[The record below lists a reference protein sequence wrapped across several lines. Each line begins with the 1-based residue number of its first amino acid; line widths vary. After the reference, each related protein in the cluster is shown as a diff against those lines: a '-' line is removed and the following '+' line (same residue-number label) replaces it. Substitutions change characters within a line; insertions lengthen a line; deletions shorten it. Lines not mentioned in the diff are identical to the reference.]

1 MATDDV
7 TFNYRRATDVYQK
20 VPESQRKVID
30 ATIRK
35 VVKSFPE
42 GHIGRRFLEK
52 AMEQSSS
59 DCIGALFVAG
69 RLAKNHG
76 LAVTNE
82 TMRILEDKDG
92 HPIFYSICEDMAKEP
107 NDGGQGIIRAR
118 AGEQLS
124 RRAMLKRSIGFGAS
138 IVLGAEV
145 FSNLFGDFQ
154 TTNEKG
160 EKELNKAK
168 VVRAATE
175 AIVAAAT
182 FISASNDRA
191 ESEIIDLV
199 NTVDGLVRAE
209 IDKKR
214 ASPAR

>member
-107 NDGGQGIIRAR
+107 NDGGQGIIRGR

-124 RRAMLKRSIGFGAS
+124 RRAMLKRTPLAF
-138 IVLGAEV
+138 VLRENAP
-145 FSNLFGDFQ
+145 FYYAMRSRCFACLCF
-154 TTNEKG
+154 
-160 EKELNKAK
+160 
-168 VVRAATE
+168 
-175 AIVAAAT
+175 
-182 FISASNDRA
+182 FISA
-191 ESEIIDLV
+191 IIPLAVIAACLLCLKKNV
-199 NTVDGLVRAE
+199 NW
-209 IDKKR
+209 K
-214 ASPAR
+214 P